1 MRESETE
8 MLVAVFGGRPQ
19 LVDALHVATYPP
31 EIQDAIV
38 RRFCE
43 YVFKKVLLDI
53 PQEEMGHVIDIF
65 ETHRTTGRSFSS
77 LVDELRAVVPGMDD
91 YVAQEIDHSVERFRL
106 DVPA

>member
-8 MLVAVFGGRPQ
+8 MLVTVFGGRAQ

-31 EIQDAIV
+31 EIQDAILH
-38 RRFCE
+38 RFCE
-43 YVFKKVLLDI
+43 YVFKKVLLDV
-53 PQEEMGHVIDIF
+53 PPDQMGHVIDIF
-65 ETHRTTGRSFSS
+65 EMHRSEGRSFGG

-91 YVAQEIDHSVERFRL
+91 YIAQEIDRSVERFRL

>member
-8 MLVAVFGGRPQ
+8 MLVVVFGGRPQ

-65 ETHRTTGRSFSS
+65 ETHRATGRSFSS

-91 YVAQEIDHSVERFRL
+91 YVAQEIDRSVERFRL